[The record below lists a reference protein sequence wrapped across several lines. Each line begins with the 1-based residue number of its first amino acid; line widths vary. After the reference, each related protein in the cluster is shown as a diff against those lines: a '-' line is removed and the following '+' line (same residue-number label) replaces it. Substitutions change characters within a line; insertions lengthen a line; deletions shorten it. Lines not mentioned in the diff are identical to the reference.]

1 MVGLCLLYTNENGG
15 IAMGKMLHRLLCFV
29 CALMLCLA
37 QTSAFAT
44 DTDNSYATSYAYA
57 LNSAMLG
64 NGVVSTESCGD
75 YILFGENYPTGV
87 LYADLVE
94 FSNNTTPCLL
104 IFRTEDNCVAV
115 DIYKYNGKTA
125 EYITTIRKSYAVPA
139 NTTVEVA
146 LGDNRINRF
155 IVFNEYTDGILSN
168 QEHYTVLN
176 GNAYCAVKTPENV
189 TFCGVVSFSDSALH
203 PEVDVSVYNKYLD
216 MFFST
221 LKDMSAENVSYTN
234 ILDDIT
240 EQEKEKISRVLK
252 KTAEFNTFDIGDYAT
267 MSEYSLAV
275 KMHEGEGKFNAITH
289 IYDLGEELYYVR
301 YSTDIC
307 FYNGTI
313 LRRCDTALD
322 NYQILCVRND
332 FIPLSDME
340 LSGLKEAYLK
350 NKLVLQKSAG
360 TMERK
365 SDPVIKINKLDI
377 EKKVDLPQ
385 MVSPNLRKPVA
396 LIGGGV
402 CLALF
407 VLLWYFISSNDDDK

>member
-1 MVGLCLLYTNENGG
+1 MKNGG
-15 IAMGKMLHRLLCFV
+15 IAMGKALHRLLCFIS
-29 CALMLCLA
+29 ALVFLIAPASALA
-37 QTSAFAT
+37 I
-44 DTDNSYATSYAYA
+44 DTENTYATSYAYT

-64 NGVVSTESCGD
+64 NGVVSTENCGD
-75 YILFGENYPTGV
+75 YIPFGEGFPNGV

-94 FSNNTTPCLL
+94 FSNNTIPCLL
-104 IFRTEDNCVAV
+104 IFRAEDRCVAV
-115 DIYKYNGKTA
+115 DIYKYDGKTA
-125 EYITTIRKSYAVPA
+125 EYITTIRKMYEAPA

-146 LGDNRINRF
+146 LGDNKTNRF
-155 IVFNEYTDGILSN
+155 IVFNEYTDGILSK

-176 GNAYCAVKTPENV
+176 GDAYYCVETPDNV
-189 TFCGVVSFSDSALH
+189 TSCGVVSFSDTALH

-216 MFFST
+216 LFFSS

-240 EQEKEKISRVLK
+240 ESEKETISRVLK
-252 KTAEFNTFDIGDYAT
+252 KTAEFSTFDIGDYAT

-275 KMHEGEGKFNAITH
+275 KKHEGEGSFNAITH

-332 FIPLSDME
+332 FIPLSDNE
-340 LSGLKEAYLK
+340 LLGLKEAYLK
-350 NKLVLQKSAG
+350 NKLVLQKSVG
-360 TMERK
+360 SMERK
-365 SDPVIKINKLDI
+365 SDPVIKVSKLDI
-377 EKKVDLPQ
+377 EEKFDLPQ
-385 MVSPNLRKPVA
+385 MISPDLRKPIA

-407 VLLWYFISSNDDDK
+407 VLLWYFMSSNDDDDK